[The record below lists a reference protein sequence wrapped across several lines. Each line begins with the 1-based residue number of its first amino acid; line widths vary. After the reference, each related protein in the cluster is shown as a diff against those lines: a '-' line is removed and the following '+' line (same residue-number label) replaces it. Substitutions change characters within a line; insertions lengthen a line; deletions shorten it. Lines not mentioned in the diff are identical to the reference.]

1 MVIDETVLELTGV
14 KIESVRPR
22 ASGIEIV
29 AQTPQRSADCPD
41 CGEASGR
48 VHSYYGRQPADLP
61 MGGRPTRLR
70 LRLKRFRCMNTAC
83 PRVTFAEPMPAWLA
97 RRSRRTQRLAAALE
111 SLAFALGG
119 EAGSRQAHRLHMPCS
134 GQTLLRLIRRA
145 PTPPAEP
152 PRVIGVDD
160 WAKQRG
166 QVYGTLIVD
175 LERRRTIDLLE
186 DRQAETLAAWL
197 RQQPSVQVM
206 ARDRSAEYRKAAE
219 EALPQCHQVADRW
232 HLLKNLR
239 ETLERMLTRHR
250 RALAPAR
257 PATPTSSSPEPTFA
271 AIPRVRDSDH
281 LRYGAAARYA
291 RHQAREQLF
300 RAMQNQLA
308 KGLPP
313 AEIARQLG
321 VAPNTVRSYLLRGGP
336 PATVSPRPPRPKLID
351 PFVEHLT
358 QRWHDGCRNAS
369 ALWREIK
376 ILGFRGARSRV
387 ARWVRERRE
396 QPAATTPPRFRAAFQ
411 TQTAASA
418 STAMVT
424 ALSAAVPD
432 SRSLA
437 WLLMR
442 SPEALTPDQSAQ
454 LDRLRHVERLGLSYD
469 LAQRFLVMLRTQA
482 AAHLEDWLQAA
493 VRTGLQE
500 WQALASGMRQDLAAI
515 RAALTSPWSNGQTE
529 GQVNKLKLYKR
540 QMYGRA
546 KLDLLRARMLRP
558 L

>member
-1 MVIDETVLELTGV
+1 MVIDETILALTGV
-14 KIESVRPR
+14 EIEGIRPG

-29 AQTPQRSADCPD
+29 ARTEQRSGDCPD
-41 CGEASGR
+41 CGETSDR
-48 VHSYYGRQPADLP
+48 VHSYYCRQPADLP
-61 MGGRPTRLR
+61 IGGSPTRLR
-70 LRLKRFRCMNTAC
+70 LRLKRFRCTNAAC
-83 PRVTFAEPMPAWLA
+83 PRVTFAEAVPDWLA
-97 RRSRRTQRLAAALE
+97 RRSRRTQRLTAALE
-111 SLAFALGG
+111 ALAFALGG
-119 EAGSRQAHRLHMPCS
+119 QAGSRQAHRLHMPCS

-145 PTPPAEP
+145 PAPPAEP

-166 QVYGTLIVD
+166 QVYGTIIVD
-175 LERRRTIDLLE
+175 LERRRTVDLLG
-186 DRQAETLAAWL
+186 DRQADTLAAWL

-219 EALPQCHQVADRW
+219 AALPQCQQVADRW

-239 ETLERMLTRHR
+239 DTLERLVTRHR
-250 RALAPAR
+250 PALAPTRR
-257 PATPTSSSPEPTFA
+257 PANSTPTVTSTPPSPQPPLA
-271 AIPRVRDSDH
+271 AIPKVRDSDH
-281 LRYGAAARYA
+281 LRYGAAARHE
-291 RHQAREQLF
+291 RHQARGQLF
-300 RAMQNQLA
+300 RVMQDQLA

-321 VAPNTVRSYLLRGGP
+321 IAPNTVRSYLARGGP
-336 PATVSPRPPRPKLID
+336 PSAVSPRPPRPKLID
-351 PFVEHLT
+351 PFVAHLT
-358 QRWHDGCRNAS
+358 QRWLEGCSNAS

-411 TQTAASA
+411 THTIALASA
-418 STAMVT
+418 AVAT
-424 ALSAAVPD
+424 ALPSAVPD

-454 LDRLRHVERLGLSYD
+454 LDRLQHVERLGLSHD
-469 LAQRFLVMLRTQA
+469 LAQRFLVMIRTRAEAQ
-482 AAHLEDWLQAA
+482 LEDWLQAA
-493 VRTGLQE
+493 MRTGMRE

-515 RAALTSPWSNGQTE
+515 RAALTSPWSNGWVAYCTSLP
-529 GQVNKLKLYKR
+529 GS
-540 QMYGRA
+540 A
-546 KLDLLRARMLRP
+546 
-558 L
+558 